1 MSILDKHEVLQ
12 QLHGKWEQ
20 EKENYFKRVR
30 DLSPNPDISVMSW
43 TTAIPLPERLGTKA
57 WELKNILNLLSPS
70 PTPIDEILE
79 IINSGG
85 KTMTKLKIDEQL
97 YSEITSGLA
106 VANGTDLNKLFH
118 ITSEISNESLA
129 ANQLTIHDIPALVV
143 GNFEVVRKF
152 DIGSYYSLD
161 GVISKI
167 TGYDDNRYLIRAEA
181 CADGAVVCG
190 DFVTGT
196 QMYCEAKPASEAEI
210 LQFDRV
216 YHFHKQ
222 GRKLNEF
229 REGDIVFNPA
239 RGTYPVFEV
248 MDPYVSPNNIK
259 LVCPVEKRG
268 DR

>member
-1 MSILDKHEVLQ
+1 MHKVIDVL
-12 QLHGKWEQ
+12 E
-20 EKENYFKRVR
+20 R
-30 DLSPNPDISVMSW
+30 
-43 TTAIPLPERLGTKA
+43 TTAQSRAEAVRTVKDLIRQGLKTN
-57 WELKNILNLLSPS
+57 ELEKLVL
-70 PTPIDEILE
+70 
-79 IINSGG
+79 GG

-167 TGYDDNRYLIRAEA
+167 TGYDDNRYLIRADA
-181 CADGAVVCG
+181 CAKGAVVCG

-210 LQFDRV
+210 LKFDRV

-222 GRKLNEF
+222 GRTLNEF
-229 REGDIVFNPA
+229 RRGDIVFDPL
-239 RGTYPVFEV
+239 RSTYPYYELI
-248 MDPYVSPNNIK
+248 DPSSSPYSVKPGELK

>member
-1 MSILDKHEVLQ
+1 MTEKRITVSELNTVSALSRMGG
-12 QLHGKWEQ
+12 LHKVIDTLE
-20 EKENYFKRVR
+20 R
-30 DLSPNPDISVMSW
+30 
-43 TTAIPLPERLGTKA
+43 TTAQSRAEAVRTVKDLLRQGYKTN
-57 WELKNILNLLSPS
+57 ELEKLAL
-70 PTPIDEILE
+70 
-79 IINSGG
+79 GG

-181 CADGAVVCG
+181 CADGAVVRG

-248 MDPYVSPNNIK
+248 IDPYVSPNNIK